1 MENIFNKKHSEIE
14 ENKLIKDALGGSKIA
29 LEHLVKLHYNYIYN
43 VALRFVLSPADA
55 EDLTQETI
63 IKVITKLA
71 QFNQKSDF
79 RTWLYRIV
87 FNHFLNSKRQ
97 NMEQV
102 VFAFDEYGEALDN
115 VPFQELTE
123 QEEIDLKE
131 QIEDAK
137 IGCMT
142 GMLLCLSREQ
152 RLIYIL
158 GEIFEIESKKGAELL
173 EITAENFRQILSRA
187 RKDLYNFM
195 NNKCGLVN
203 VENPCRCPK
212 KTKGFIQ
219 AGWVNE
225 ANLQFNNNFIH
236 KISSVAIHKSNQC
249 DNLLEEKYGLLFKDH
264 PYYDKDKSNELIT
277 LIVSDPNI
285 RDIFFL

>member
-1 MENIFNKKHSEIE
+1 
-14 ENKLIKDALGGSKIA
+14 
-29 LEHLVKLHYNYIYN
+29 
-43 VALRFVLSPADA
+43 
-55 EDLTQETI
+55 
-63 IKVITKLA
+63 
-71 QFNQKSDF
+71 
-79 RTWLYRIV
+79 
-87 FNHFLNSKRQ
+87 
-97 NMEQV
+97 MEQV